1 MTGMEDNAVGITC
14 LGHATFRF
22 TTPEAKVV
30 LVDPW
35 TYGNPLC
42 PEAAKDVGR
51 VDLILITHG
60 HHDHLG
66 DVFTVAKSGAPTIV
80 AVAELGN
87 WLRSRGLGHLRT
99 MNVGGIVDLEGVRVT
114 MTPAEHSSSID
125 DDPGAYVGVA
135 AGYVLQFSNGSRIYH
150 AGDTAAF
157 PGMELI
163 HEVYRPDLALLPMG
177 DEHTMGPEE
186 AAVAT
191 RLLKVDRVVP
201 MHYGISPGS
210 RDAPARF
217 RRALDDLGLD
227 RVEVVE
233 MAPGQSLSWGGPS
246 AGQRSRQ
253 PVKHVVSDPVDHR

>member
-1 MTGMEDNAVGITC
+1 MRGEVIGKPVEITC

-22 TTPEAKVV
+22 TTPESKVV

-42 PEAAKDVGR
+42 PQEAKDVGE

-66 DVFTVAKSGAPTIV
+66 DVFTIARRGAPKII

-87 WLRSRGLGHLRT
+87 WLRSRGLKGLRT
-99 MNVGGIVDLEGVRVT
+99 MNVGGIVNIEGVRIT
-114 MTPAEHSSSID
+114 MTPAEHSSSVD

-163 HEVYRPDLALLPMG
+163 HEVYQPDLALLPMG
-177 DEHTMGPEE
+177 DQHTMGPAE

-191 RLLKVDRVVP
+191 RLLKVGQVVP
-201 MHYGISPGS
+201 MHYGITPGS
-210 RDAPARF
+210 RGAPAAF
-217 RRALDDLGLD
+217 RQALDAIGLRD
-227 RVEVVE
+227 VE
-233 MAPGQSLSWGGPS
+233 MIEMSPGQSLAWGG
-246 AGQRSRQ
+246 A
-253 PVKHVVSDPVDHR
+253 

>member
-1 MTGMEDNAVGITC
+1 MRITS

-22 TTPEAKVV
+22 VTPESKVV

-42 PEAAKDVGR
+42 PEGARDVGE

-66 DVFTVAKSGAPTIV
+66 DVFRVAERGAPKVV

-87 WLRSRGLGHLRT
+87 WLSSKGLKNTRT
-99 MNVGGIVDLEGVRVT
+99 MNVGGIVNFEGVRIT
-114 MTPAEHSSSID
+114 MTPAEHSSSVD
-125 DDPGAYVGVA
+125 EDPGAYVGVA
-135 AGYVLQFSNGSRIYH
+135 AGFVLQFSNGTRVYH

-163 HEVYRPDLALLPMG
+163 HEVYQPDLALLPMG
-177 DEHTMGPEE
+177 DQHTMGPAE

-191 RLLKVDRVVP
+191 RLLKVGRVVP
-201 MHYGISPGS
+201 MHYGIAPGS
-210 RDAPARF
+210 SGVPAQF
-217 RRALDDLGLD
+217 RHDLDSIGLGD
-227 RVEVVE
+227 VE
-233 MAPGQSLSWGGPS
+233 MIEMRPGQSISWG
-246 AGQRSRQ
+246 
-253 PVKHVVSDPVDHR
+253 

>member
-1 MTGMEDNAVGITC
+1 VTTRQPGRAVTNRKTVEITS

-22 TTPEAKVV
+22 TTPESKVA

-35 TYGNPLC
+35 TFGNPLC
-42 PEAAKDVGR
+42 PPEARDVGE

-66 DVFTVAKSGAPTIV
+66 DVFTIAKRGAPKVV

-87 WLRSRGLGHLRT
+87 WLRSRGLKNLRT

-114 MTPAEHSSSID
+114 MTPAEHSSSVD
-125 DDPGAYVGVA
+125 DDPWAYVGVA
-135 AGYVLQFSNGSRIYH
+135 AGFVLQFSDGSRIYH

-177 DEHTMGPEE
+177 DQHTMGPGE

-191 RLLKVDRVVP
+191 RLLKVGRVVP
-201 MHYGISPGS
+201 MHYGITPES
-210 RDAPARF
+210 RGAPAAF
-217 RRALDDLGLD
+217 RDALDDLGLGD
-227 RVEVVE
+227 VEVIE
-233 MAPGQSLSWGGPS
+233 LRPGESLSWPAGP
-246 AGQRSRQ
+246 ARCG
-253 PVKHVVSDPVDHR
+253 

>member
-1 MTGMEDNAVGITC
+1 MTDAVEITC

-22 TTPEAKVV
+22 VTPESKVV

-42 PEAAKDVGR
+42 PDDAKDVGE

-66 DVFTVAKSGAPTIV
+66 DVFRVAGRGTPKIV

-87 WLRSRGLGHLRT
+87 WLSAKGLRNIRT
-99 MNVGGIVDLEGVRVT
+99 MNVGGIVTLEGVRIT
-114 MTPAEHSSSID
+114 MTPAEHSSSVD
-125 DDPGAYVGVA
+125 ADPGAYVGVA
-135 AGYVLQFSNGSRIYH
+135 AGFVLEFSDGSRIYH

-163 HEVYRPDLALLPMG
+163 SEVYRPELALLPMG
-177 DEHTMGPEE
+177 DHHTMGPAE

-191 RLLKVDRVVP
+191 RLLGVDRVAP
-201 MHYGISPGS
+201 MHYGIAPGS
-210 RDAPARF
+210 QAVPARF
-217 RRALDDLGLD
+217 REALDGIGLTG
-227 RVEVVE
+227 VE
-233 MAPGQSLSWGGPS
+233 MIEMRPGQRLSWG
-246 AGQRSRQ
+246 
-253 PVKHVVSDPVDHR
+253 